1 MLFSPK
7 IKGFFVEKNDHSWMM
22 ARVSS
27 LTMPFVVEELREV
40 ALGDLDGLKT
50 ACQQLQAG
58 KSQSGYLN
66 AVCGIY
72 PSKRL
77 VRRATVEIQR
87 TKEPNYL
94 NEVCVQ
100 QLRIEPDKYTLAAL
114 SAVDGSEFDLN
125 RPSGKDIIICGLPS
139 EDIVTIQDSLL
150 QSSIYPTRIE
160 IGTVAT
166 MGASVDYLNLTAS
179 KSPTLL
185 LEIGSDSTHS
195 FIIGANGVET
205 SRPIPYGI
213 DAMIPVVHK
222 TLKLKDEESA
232 RKLFF
237 SNTFDFTSMGP
248 ELVQRLLKELQSSI
262 GFYEVQTGQS
272 ISQLICVLLPP
283 KLGWIETVIANSLGV
298 TSAKL
303 DLVPWLKSR
312 RITLSDNAAKV
323 GIDSRW
329 FGLFSLMVSY
339 QKPED
344 THGAPAEKK
353 A

>member
-7 IKGFFVEKNDHSWMM
+7 IRGFFVEKNDHSWMM

-27 LTMPFVVEELREV
+27 LALPFVVEELKEIPLSDV
-40 ALGDLDGLKT
+40 EGLKT
-50 ACQQLQAG
+50 ASQQLLAG

-66 AVCGIY
+66 AVCGIN
-72 PSKRL
+72 PPKRL
-77 VRRATVEIQR
+77 IRRATVEIKR
-87 TKEPNYL
+87 AKEPNYL

-100 QLRIEPDKYTLAAL
+100 QLRIEPDKFTLAAL
-114 SAVDGSEFDLN
+114 NASDGSEFDLN
-125 RPSGKDIIICGLPS
+125 KPAGKEIVICGMPS
-139 EDIVTIQDSLL
+139 EDIVSMQDSLL

-160 IGTVAT
+160 LGTVASL
-166 MGASVDYLNLTAS
+166 GAAIDYLSTIDNKA
-179 KSPTLL
+179 PTLL
-185 LEIGSDSTHS
+185 LEIGSESTQS
-195 FIIGANGVET
+195 FIIGTNGVET

-222 TLKLKDEESA
+222 KLNLKDEESA
-232 RKLFF
+232 RKLFL

-272 ISQLICVLLPP
+272 ISQLICISLPP
-283 KLGWIETVIANSLGV
+283 KLGWIETAIAGSLGV
-298 TSAKL
+298 TAVKV
-303 DLVPWLKSR
+303 DLVSWLKSH
-312 RITLSDNAAKV
+312 RIALSENASRV

-339 QKPED
+339 HNPEAANA
-344 THGAPAEKK
+344 APAEKK